1 MEPQKM
7 EAFLDMISL
16 FDPKL
21 MDKAM
26 VKSGLGTAINGM
38 KPSTKF
44 FADLDDML
52 WDQLKNVINTFVD
65 NLGVTKDAPLTVG
78 AGESFT
84 AADVDAY
91 LGTFDGV
98 DPEVKKALRKKPRLL
113 KLVKEEFTAQEQAK
127 LVGNPFLI
135 GLLSI
140 FGPMILDFIKQWLSK
155 N

>member
-7 EAFLDMISL
+7 EALSDLFDL

-65 NLGVTKDAPLTVG
+65 NIGLVKDAPLTVG
-78 AGESFT
+78 AGEVYT

-91 LGTFDGV
+91 LATFGNVDG
-98 DPEVKKALRKKPRLL
+98 EVKKKLRKKPQLL

-140 FGPMILDFIKQWLSK
+140 FGPLIVGWIKNWLSK
-155 N
+155 

>member
-1 MEPQKM
+1 MEPDKM
-7 EAFLDMISL
+7 EALSDLFNL

-98 DPEVKKALRKKPRLL
+98 DPDVQA
-113 KLVKEEFTAQEQAK
+113 AQAK
-127 LVGNPFLI
+127 GKCVGNYQQPT
-135 GLLSI
+135 
-140 FGPMILDFIKQWLSK
+140 FGYSKVCQDMPMQQSVCLRMQCRQGMRLQQATPS
-155 N
+155 

>member
-1 MEPQKM
+1 MEPKQL
-7 EAFLDMISL
+7 EALSDLLNL

-26 VKSGLGTAINGM
+26 VKAGLGTAINGM

-52 WDQLKNVINTFVD
+52 WDQLKNVINAFVD
-65 NLGVTKDAPLTVG
+65 KFGVVTVEPLAVGDGEVYTV
-78 AGESFT
+78 
-84 AADVDAY
+84 ADVDAY
-91 LGTFDGV
+91 LGTFDSV
-98 DPEVKKALRKKPRLL
+98 DAEVKKTLRKKPKLL
-113 KLVKEEFTAQEQAK
+113 KLVKEEFTIQEQAK

-140 FGPMILDFIKQWLSK
+140 FGPLILDFIRSWLSK